1 MVGPSLQHQESHV
14 YMRDFRGCRWALIQ
28 WFDFQRR
35 LKFLPGSKYR
45 GADFPFSNQEGDST
59 DMDSDSSTT
68 SKHSSGKKSSRK
80 PKSILKSFIPKKF
93 YRKQD
98 QKQKILPLS
107 PQLLRTISIHHLE
120 PKKSKSSSTSTS
132 SSISSS
138 TSGSSHGNVDIM
150 TSDPSSRKENDFILS
165 SHLNVIQEKNISKSS
180 ILPSRRHPDL
190 NSTDTNDW
198 DTIQNLESNQ
208 NRPQV
213 NKSFKRMITMDSML
227 HKVPYG
233 QKLPEYSKFSTNLNL
248 FRSVSVTYDRG
259 GPHQVMKRS
268 RSLSDSV
275 GRYSQLLES
284 LSRESSRKNTQA
296 GPRPI
301 TDDSFKVVNTMS
313 IDKSEGKDSNLTAS
327 ETMPTGTEL
336 TKDGLF
342 EKLNITE
349 ISLQPTG
356 TISSVSET
364 VVDVA
369 FNDLPDGAESISG
382 VFVQDSADVGS
393 GSETLKSCEDL
404 NFLKEKEFVYVQ
416 DEAGL
421 HISDYEIFQESSVS
435 VLNSEF
441 LDHPI
446 PAKVQ
451 NLEDDISDANH
462 TTSDPNLE
470 NISDD
475 SRTFGENA
483 NPALADSDILPLQLV
498 QGNEAELDDLKDL
511 FENFGFGDGDFLEV
525 INFLL
530 QEVHQ
535 ENDKISFGYDLTKF
549 DCDFWGFDYDEN
561 MSVDQNILYAL
572 THEVLRE
579 NLKKYLR
586 NGTLVSSYT
595 RVPKSN
601 SLQNGLIKDLWKN
614 LTTYLNSEICVSG
627 KNFIEGIMT
636 SNSLQNDGWLNY
648 SIEKEHLV
656 VELEDVIFD
665 SIIGELIC
673 EAC

>member
-35 LKFLPGSKYR
+35 LKFLPGSKFKS
-45 GADFPFSNQEGDST
+45 ADFPFSNQDGDST
-59 DMDSDSSTT
+59 DMDSDLSIT
-68 SKHSSGKKSSRK
+68 SKHSTGKKPSRK

-120 PKKSKSSSTSTS
+120 PKKSNSSSASTS
-132 SSISSS
+132 SSTSSS
-138 TSGSSHGNVDIM
+138 TSGSSHGNADIM
-150 TSDPSSRKENDFILS
+150 KSDSSSRNENDSILPR
-165 SHLNVIQEKNISKSS
+165 HLNVIQEKNISKSS
-180 ILPSRRHPDL
+180 SLPSRRHPDL
-190 NSTDTNDW
+190 SDLDTF
-198 DTIQNLESNQ
+198 QNFESNQ

-259 GPHQVMKRS
+259 GSHQVMKRS

-275 GRYSQLLES
+275 GRYSQIMES
-284 LSRESSRKNTQA
+284 LSRESSRKTTQTGA
-296 GPRPI
+296 RPMA
-301 TDDSFKVVNTMS
+301 DDSLKEVNT
-313 IDKSEGKDSNLTAS
+313 IATDKSQGKDSNLTAS
-327 ETMPTGTEL
+327 ESLPIGTEL

-342 EKLNITE
+342 EAQNITE
-349 ISLQPTG
+349 ISLQPTD

-364 VVDVA
+364 VVDEA
-369 FNDLPDGAESISG
+369 FSTLPDGAESVPG
-382 VFVQDSADVGS
+382 VFMQDIAKDVGS
-393 GSETLKSCEDL
+393 GSETLESCKDL
-404 NFLKEKEFVYVQ
+404 NFLKEREKFVGVQ

-435 VLNSEF
+435 VLDSEF

-446 PAKVQ
+446 PAEIQ
-451 NLEDDISDANH
+451 NLEDGISGANY
-462 TTSDPNLE
+462 TSDPNLK
-470 NISDD
+470 NISDG
-475 SRTFGENA
+475 SKTFGENTD
-483 NPALADSDILPLQLV
+483 PFLADSDILPLQLV
-498 QGNEAELDDLKDL
+498 QGNEADLDNLKDQ

-535 ENDKISFGYDLTKF
+535 ENEKIPFGYDLTKF
-549 DCDFWGFDYDEN
+549 DYDFRGFDYDEN
-561 MSVDQNILYAL
+561 MSLDQNILYAL

-579 NLKKYLR
+579 NLKKHLR

-595 RVPKSN
+595 MVPRSN

-614 LTTYLNSEICVSG
+614 LNSYLNSEIYVSG
-627 KNFIEGIMT
+627 RNFIEGIMT
-636 SNSLQNDGWLNY
+636 NNSLQNDGWLNY

-656 VELEDVIFD
+656 VELGDEIFD

>member
-35 LKFLPGSKYR
+35 LKFLPGSKFKS
-45 GADFPFSNQEGDST
+45 ADFPFSNQYGDST

-68 SKHSSGKKSSRK
+68 SKRSTGKKPSRN
-80 PKSILKSFIPKKF
+80 PKAILKSFIPKKF

-120 PKKSKSSSTSTS
+120 PKKSNSSSASTNS
-132 SSISSS
+132 STSSS
-138 TSGSSHGNVDIM
+138 TSGSSHGDADIM
-150 TSDPSSRKENDFILS
+150 KSDSSSRNENDSILPR
-165 SHLNVIQEKNISKSS
+165 HLNVIQEKNISKSS
-180 ILPSRRHPDL
+180 SLPSRRHPYLSDL
-190 NSTDTNDW
+190 
-198 DTIQNLESNQ
+198 DTIQNFESNQ
-208 NRPQV
+208 NRPPV

-259 GPHQVMKRS
+259 GSHQFMKRS

-275 GRYSQLLES
+275 GRYSQIMES
-284 LSRESSRKNTQA
+284 LSRESSRKTTQTGA
-296 GPRPI
+296 QPI
-301 TDDSFKVVNTMS
+301 ADVSLKEVNT
-313 IDKSEGKDSNLTAS
+313 IATDKSQGKVSNLTAS
-327 ETMPTGTEL
+327 ESMPIGTEL
-336 TKDGLF
+336 TKDELF
-342 EKLNITE
+342 EAQNITE
-349 ISLQPTG
+349 ISLQPTD

-364 VVDVA
+364 VVDEA
-369 FNDLPDGAESISG
+369 FSALPDGAESVPG
-382 VFVQDSADVGS
+382 VFVQDIAKDAGS
-393 GSETLKSCEDL
+393 GSETLESCEDL
-404 NFLKEKEFVYVQ
+404 NLRKEREKFVGAQ

-435 VLNSEF
+435 VLNSGF

-446 PAKVQ
+446 PAKIQ
-451 NLEDDISDANH
+451 NLEDGISDANY
-462 TTSDPNLE
+462 TSDPNLE
-470 NISDD
+470 NISDG
-475 SRTFGENA
+475 SKTFGENA
-483 NPALADSDILPLQLV
+483 DPVLADSDILPLQLV
-498 QGNEAELDDLKDL
+498 QGNEAELDNLKDL

-535 ENDKISFGYDLTKF
+535 ENDKIPFGYDLTKF
-549 DCDFWGFDYDEN
+549 DYDFRGFDYDEN
-561 MSVDQNILYAL
+561 MSLDQNILYAL
-572 THEVLRE
+572 THQVLRE

-586 NGTLVSSYT
+586 NDTLVSPYAM
-595 RVPKSN
+595 VPRSN

-614 LTTYLNSEICVSG
+614 LSSYLNSEIYVGG

-636 SNSLQNDGWLNY
+636 SDSLQNDGWLNY

-656 VELEDVIFD
+656 VELGDEIFD
-665 SIIGELIC
+665 SIVGEIIC

>member
-35 LKFLPGSKYR
+35 LKFLPGSKFKS
-45 GADFPFSNQEGDST
+45 ADFPFSNQYGDST

-68 SKHSSGKKSSRK
+68 SKRSTGKKPSRN
-80 PKSILKSFIPKKF
+80 PKAILKSFIPKKF

-120 PKKSKSSSTSTS
+120 PKKSNSSSASTNS
-132 SSISSS
+132 STSSS
-138 TSGSSHGNVDIM
+138 TSGSSHGDADIM
-150 TSDPSSRKENDFILS
+150 KSYSSSRNENDSILPR
-165 SHLNVIQEKNISKSS
+165 HLNVIQEKNISKSS
-180 ILPSRRHPDL
+180 SLPSRRHPNLSDL
-190 NSTDTNDW
+190 
-198 DTIQNLESNQ
+198 DTIQNFESNQ
-208 NRPQV
+208 NRPPV

-259 GPHQVMKRS
+259 GSHQFMKRS

-275 GRYSQLLES
+275 DRYSQIMES
-284 LSRESSRKNTQA
+284 LSRESSRKTTQTGA
-296 GPRPI
+296 QPI
-301 TDDSFKVVNTMS
+301 ADDSLKEVNT
-313 IDKSEGKDSNLTAS
+313 IATDKSQGKVSNLTAS
-327 ETMPTGTEL
+327 ESMPIGTEL
-336 TKDGLF
+336 TKDELF
-342 EKLNITE
+342 EAQNITE
-349 ISLQPTG
+349 ISLQLTD

-364 VVDVA
+364 VVDEA
-369 FNDLPDGAESISG
+369 FSALPDGAESVPG
-382 VFVQDSADVGS
+382 VFVQDIAKDAGS
-393 GSETLKSCEDL
+393 GSETLESCEDL
-404 NFLKEKEFVYVQ
+404 NLRKEREKFVGAQ

-421 HISDYEIFQESSVS
+421 HISESSVS
-435 VLNSEF
+435 VLNSGF

-446 PAKVQ
+446 PAEIQ
-451 NLEDDISDANH
+451 NLEDGISDANY
-462 TTSDPNLE
+462 TSDPNLE
-470 NISDD
+470 NISDG
-475 SRTFGENA
+475 SKAFGENA
-483 NPALADSDILPLQLV
+483 DPVLADSDILPLQLV
-498 QGNEAELDDLKDL
+498 QGNEAELDNLKDL

-535 ENDKISFGYDLTKF
+535 ENDKIPFGYDLTKF
-549 DCDFWGFDYDEN
+549 DYGFRGFDYDEN
-561 MSVDQNILYAL
+561 MSLDQNILYAL
-572 THEVLRE
+572 THQVLRE

-586 NGTLVSSYT
+586 NDTLVSPYAM
-595 RVPKSN
+595 VPRSN

-614 LTTYLNSEICVSG
+614 LSSYLNSEIYVGG

-636 SNSLQNDGWLNY
+636 SDSLQNDGWLNY

-656 VELEDVIFD
+656 VELGDEIFD
-665 SIIGELIC
+665 SIVGEIIC